1 MPEPIPG
8 EIFHDPQ
15 FTFRDGPSGNKLFVL
30 LAVAEHGVFL
40 VARTTSNPASKS
52 RGYGCHNNDRFP
64 NFFIP
69 REAGLF
75 REDTWINL
83 DYLTEFMAAPFRQR
97 LTDGPLHK
105 LSFNLPAGVL
115 SELLQCAIESDGIT
129 SAQETML
136 HATLTQGVPP
146 ANPS

>member
-1 MPEPIPG
+1 MPDPIPG

-30 LAVAEHGVFL
+30 LAIADHSIFL

-75 REDTWINL
+75 R
-83 DYLTEFMAAPFRQR
+83 
-97 LTDGPLHK
+97 TDRR
-105 LSFNLPAGVL
+105 
-115 SELLQCAIESDGIT
+115 D
-129 SAQETML
+129 
-136 HATLTQGVPP
+136 
-146 ANPS
+146 

>member
-1 MPEPIPG
+1 MPDPIAG

-30 LAVAEHGVFL
+30 LASAERGVLL

-83 DYLTEFMAAPFRQR
+83 DYLTEFEAGQFLQR
-97 LTDGPLHK
+97 LIDGPLRK
-105 LSFNLPAGVL
+105 LPVRLPVGLL
-115 SELLQCAIESDGIT
+115 SDLLKCAVAADGT
-129 SAQETML
+129 TPVQEAML
-136 HATLTQGVPP
+136 RATLAT
-146 ANPS
+146 AAPSGSVS

>member
-1 MPEPIPG
+1 MPDPIAG

-30 LAVAEHGVFL
+30 LACADHGVLL

-75 REDTWINL
+75 REDTWVNL
-83 DYLTEFMAAPFRQR
+83 DYLTEFTTTPFCRR
-97 LTDGPLHK
+97 LADGPLHK
-105 LSFNLPAGVL
+105 LSFRLPVGVL
-115 SELLQCAIESDGIT
+115 RDLLQCAIEADGT
-129 SAQETML
+129 TPAQEAML
-136 HATLTQGVPP
+136 HATLIHPTPP
-146 ANPS
+146 ANPA

>member
-1 MPEPIPG
+1 MPDPIPG

-30 LAVAEHGVFL
+30 LAIADHSIFL

-83 DYLTEFMAAPFRQR
+83 DYLTEFTAAAFRQR
-97 LTDGPLHK
+97 LADGPLHK
-105 LSFNLPAGVL
+105 LSLRLPKGL
-115 SELLQCAIESDGIT
+115 LRDLLQCAIESDGT
-129 SAQETML
+129 TPAQEAML
-136 HATLTQGVPP
+136 HATLKYRMPP

>member
-1 MPEPIPG
+1 MPDPIAG

-30 LAVAEHGVFL
+30 LAVAARGVFL

-52 RGYGCHNNDRFP
+52 RGYGCHNKDRFP

-83 DYLTEFMAAPFRQR
+83 DYLTEFTAEPFRQR
-97 LTDGPLHK
+97 LADGPLHK
-105 LSFNLPAGVL
+105 LSFHIPAGVL
-115 SELLQCAIESDGIT
+115 IDLLRCAFEADGTT
-129 SAQETML
+129 SAQEAML
-136 HATLTQGVPP
+136 RATLTPLAPP
-146 ANPS
+146 ASPS

>member
-1 MPEPIPG
+1 MPDPIAG

-30 LAVAEHGVFL
+30 LAIANPVFL

-83 DYLTEFMAAPFRQR
+83 DYLTEFEAGQFQQR
-97 LTDGPLHK
+97 LHSGPLHK
-105 LSFNLPAGVL
+105 LPHQVPVGLL
-115 SELLQCAIESDGIT
+115 RDLLQCAMEADGT
-129 SAQETML
+129 TQAQVEML
-136 HATLTQGVPP
+136 RVTLAGY
-146 ANPS
+146 

>member
-1 MPEPIPG
+1 MPDPVPG

-30 LAVAEHGVFL
+30 LAVAAHGVLL

-69 REAGLF
+69 READLF

-83 DYLTEFMAAPFRQR
+83 DYLTEFTAEPFRQR
-97 LTDGPLHK
+97 LADGPLHK
-105 LSFNLPAGVL
+105 LSFRLPTGVL
-115 SELLQCAIESDGIT
+115 HDLLRCDIEADGT
-129 SAQETML
+129 TPSQETML
-136 HATLTQGVPP
+136 HATLTRLAPP
-146 ANPS
+146 PKPS